1 MGHLLGKRSVFC
13 KQGVNVRPEGG
24 IRARATLLVT
34 LNDGLR
40 ISCFLLE
47 NRRFEQGLALGCHS
61 SICVCMKSLTLL

>member
-13 KQGVNVRPEGG
+13 KQGVKYVRSEGE

-40 ISCFLLE
+40 INCFLLE
-47 NRRFEQGLALGCHS
+47 NRE
-61 SICVCMKSLTLL
+61 I